1 MTTPSLLSRLSLAL
15 LLLAATL
22 RPAFAIDSALV
33 GTWQGEGA
41 VMTSSMQKTGRYLLR
56 IEPDGRFV
64 LLLRSPTDFA
74 VDSGRFESASRG
86 GFVRK
91 LSTGLED
98 RGTYRVNGDGLQFS
112 SFYATWSARRANDP
126 RGEAQLNLLATLERT
141 PVRPRI
147 SDWVARSRA
156 SAQLWQPD
164 AELQYVSIS
173 GLGDDGL
180 LRPDTQASIGW
191 YSRRTDQYL
200 VLAPTRTGRGSL
212 TSFVTPRSG
221 RALNPRAIPV
231 PIRDVDL
238 LVKGQRARGFRGGYG
253 AIELRSYGPSPAQSR
268 VMWLATV
275 RNSLRFERHCWD
287 VESAQITDCRPL
299 AGDPEKDYREL
310 EARAA
315 AAWAALNRQ
324 AAGGSVDGAA
334 LELPPSDYDRC
345 GGAGGRMG
353 EGSRCYNASG
363 DVIHP

>member
-1 MTTPSLLSRLSLAL
+1 MLVLRCCLLPLFSLAM
-15 LLLAATL
+15 
-22 RPAFAIDSALV
+22 PAFAIDSALV
-33 GTWQGEGA
+33 GTWQGQGA

-64 LLLRSPTDFA
+64 LLLRSPADFA

-91 LSTGLED
+91 LATGLED
-98 RGTYRVNGDGLQFS
+98 RGTYRVSGTSVQFS
-112 SFYATWSARRANDP
+112 SVYATWGAQRASDP
-126 RGEAQLNLLATLERT
+126 VGETQLKLLAALELT

-164 AELQYVSIS
+164 AELQYVAIS

-200 VLAPTRTGRGSL
+200 VLSPTRTGRGAL
-212 TSFVTPRSG
+212 TSFITPRNG
-221 RALNPRAIPV
+221 RALNARAIPV

-238 LVKGQRARGFRGGYG
+238 LVKGQRARGFKGGYG
-253 AIELRSYGPSPAQSR
+253 AIELRSYGSSPAQSR

-275 RNSLRFERHCWD
+275 RNSPRFERHCWD
-287 VESAQITDCRPL
+287 VEAAQITDCRPL
-299 AGDPEKDYREL
+299 AGDPEKDYRQL

-324 AAGGSVDGAA
+324 ATGGRVDDAA

-345 GGAGGRMG
+345 GGAGGKMG
-353 EGSRCYNASG
+353 DGSRCYNASG